1 MSEEDV
7 ILPLDV
13 IQEAID
19 LGKSQVKV
27 RKWSEYKEN
36 R

>member
-13 IQEAID
+13 INEAIER
-19 LGKSQVKV
+19 GRYEIKV